1 MRKLSLIFI
10 GLSIALGA
18 LAQSKVAVFD
28 PEDKSNTGYKDVM
41 REMLSTG
48 ISKSAYY
55 KPVERALINKVL
67 EENKYQ
73 SSGMV
78 DDSKISELGKQMG
91 ADYVCVSMIQKMGTN
106 YFITAKL
113 VNVTTASVE
122 FQEYVKTT
130 NGENDLFEKIDELAG
145 KLSSAKSATN
155 ATSKPVT
162 NSEIPTVEINYQT
175 YMVLPKDLN
184 DEYTWQ
190 QAVDACNN
198 LTAFG
203 YDDWFLPDKIELSA
217 LYDNREQIG
226 GFSSGC
232 YWSRTSSDNDYSKA
246 FQKYFSI
253 EGTIY
258 FFDKN
263 SSEHVRCI
271 RKSSK

>member
-217 LYDNREQIG
+217 LYDNRVEIG
-226 GFSSGC
+226 GFEDRF
-232 YWSRTSSDNDYSKA
+232 YWSRTPSDIDNSTAFRKHFSAYYDNFYDKTYNSK
-246 FQKYFSI
+246 
-253 EGTIY
+253 
-258 FFDKN
+258 
-263 SSEHVRCI
+263 VRCI
-271 RKSSK
+271 RKSTK